1 MALSMKTFVS
11 GGNEAGISS
20 TKLRAEQMKSEFG
33 FTTLAGDLFALS
45 KQVEDIIGDANWKA
59 DVSGLDVQ
67 LVDLAAHI
75 DADKSATEMEIKNDL
90 LVTGEQHFVGAAQ
103 FDSTLA
109 VTGKADFAG
118 IVDVAT
124 TLSASEIKI
133 DGDAAAAGNLYLVG
147 DAGEI
152 TDSADLSYDGAT
164 FTVATNVQVN
174 DSVQIDAELDV
185 AGTASFAF
193 ANVLDLTP
201 GRVVYVGSRAGVD
214 GALVDS
220 EHMTYA
226 AGVLSVSG
234 STYGFNASIGGDLTV
249 AGNFVVE
256 GSTVTQNVGTV
267 TTQDS
272 LITLNKDGVSIP
284 AAGAGIEFENG
295 GSIVGYVKTNGSGD
309 LLMKAAT
316 GGELTLDVDGTYEI
330 AVNGNLT
337 VEAASIVNQ
346 DLTTDAT
353 PEFTSVEL
361 SGLTASRLAATN
373 GSNVLESINLVD
385 WSAGD
390 SNISVVSDGVGGIEI
405 GLDLAVEIDS
415 IKLADESANAGK
427 ALKVGADGLVTAAA
441 WDEFVM
447 VAPDLGLS
455 VAQDGFKAKIVQSQD
470 LRESASPTFAALNI
484 GTVGDLS
491 YNAGD
496 LKIASTGKFLSADGA
511 FAGAAGGT
519 WASGLALSKDAA
531 SWDSLWT
538 SYSMGSKGQLSLVEM
553 LTAAAPSNNRRLVA
567 VKSMQSNSSD
577 VFIAAGDAGGAFPT
591 GADKYT
597 GGLSD
602 VYVNGQKQVEG
613 ASADFEFAT
622 VAAPGT
628 EKVKIAF
635 KYQLQAGDVVE
646 LVRYPSAAK

>member
-75 DADKSATEMEIKNDL
+75 DADKSATEMEIKQDL
-90 LVTGEQHFVGAAQ
+90 LVSGDQHLVGAAQ

-118 IVDVAT
+118 IVDVAM
-124 TLSASEIKI
+124 TLSASAIKI
-133 DGDAAAAGNLYLVG
+133 DNDTAGRLYIVGSEGQIEDEAALTFDGSEFAVTGDLDVSGAAVLGSATVSNLTQYQVVVPGAAGELEGSASLTFDGSELYVN
-147 DAGEI
+147 
-152 TDSADLSYDGAT
+152 GA
-164 FTVATNVQVN
+164 
-174 DSVQIDAELDV
+174 LDV
-185 AGTASFAF
+185 
-193 ANVLDLTP
+193 
-201 GRVVYVGSRAGVD
+201 
-214 GALVDS
+214 
-220 EHMTYA
+220 
-226 AGVLSVSG
+226 SG
-234 STYGFNASIGGDLTV
+234 NADIGGNLTV
-249 AGNFVVE
+249 QGDFIVE

-272 LITLNKDGVSIP
+272 LITLNKDGVAIP
-284 AAGAGIEFENG
+284 ASGAGIEFEVG
-295 GSIVGYVKTNGSGD
+295 AAIVGYVKTNGAGD

-316 GGELTLDVDGTYEI
+316 GGELTLDVSAAYEI
-330 AVNGNLT
+330 TVDGNLA
-337 VEAASIVNQ
+337 VEAASAINQ
-346 DLTTDAT
+346 DVTTDAT
-353 PEFTSVEL
+353 PEFVSVEL

-390 SNISVVSDGVGGIEI
+390 SNISVVTDNAGGIQI

-415 IKLADESANAGK
+415 IKLADEAAAAGQ
-427 ALKVGADGLVTAAA
+427 ALKVGANGLVTAAA

-447 VAPDLGLS
+447 VAPDLGLT
-455 VAQDGFKAKIVQSQD
+455 VVQDGFKAKIVQSQD
-470 LRESASPTFAALNI
+470 LRTSASPEFAALDI
-484 GTVGDLS
+484 GAVGNLS
-491 YNAGD
+491 HNAGD

-511 FAGAAGGT
+511 FAGATGGT

-531 SWDSLWT
+531 SWNSLWT
-538 SYSMGSKGQLSLVEM
+538 SYSMGTKGQLSLVEM

-567 VKSMQSNSSD
+567 VKSMQSNSND

-591 GADKYT
+591 GAASYT

-613 ASADFEFAT
+613 ASADFEFVT
-622 VAAPGT
+622 VVAPGT
-628 EKVKIAF
+628 EKIKIAF
-635 KYQLQAGDVVE
+635 KYQLQAGDIVE